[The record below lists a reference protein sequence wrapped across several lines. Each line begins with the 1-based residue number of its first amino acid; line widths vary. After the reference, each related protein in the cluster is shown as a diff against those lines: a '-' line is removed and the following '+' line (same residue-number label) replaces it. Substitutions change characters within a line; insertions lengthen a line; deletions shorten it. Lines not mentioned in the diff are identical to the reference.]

1 MSPNDWHTWTK
12 IFSET
17 KLPPH
22 PHTTKFKQPNFK
34 IPKYETM
41 NFRSPNPIVP
51 LASIGDPN
59 PRWRVQRQTSSVVE
73 DNGYWNN
80 TKSLS
85 VLAIDRREDFWIRKW
100 ICLHGFT
107 QQFFTRVYCT
117 GSGVVYLYQKQE
129 REAAMLTR
137 KQKTYS
143 YFGWWNW
150 WR

>member
-1 MSPNDWHTWTK
+1 MIGTHGLK
-12 IFSET
+12 FSVRQNY
-17 KLPPH
+17 
-22 PHTTKFKQPNFK
+22 PHTHTQVTTQFKQPNFK
-34 IPKYETM
+34 IPKYETI
-41 NFRSPNPIVP
+41 NFRS
-51 LASIGDPN
+51 PN

-85 VLAIDRREDFWIRKW
+85 VLAIDRREDFRIRKW

-107 QQFFTRVYCT
+107 QQFLTRVYCT
-117 GSGVVYLYQKQE
+117 GSGVVNLYQKQE

>member
-1 MSPNDWHTWTK
+1 MIGTHGLK
-12 IFSET
+12 FSVRQNY
-17 KLPPH
+17 
-22 PHTTKFKQPNFK
+22 PHTHTQVTTQFKQPNFK
-34 IPKYETM
+34 IPKYETI
-41 NFRSPNPIVP
+41 NLRS
-51 LASIGDPN
+51 PN

-73 DNGYWNN
+73 DNGYWSN

-85 VLAIDRREDFWIRKW
+85 VLAIDRREDFRIRKW

-107 QQFFTRVYCT
+107 QQFLTRVYCT
-117 GSGVVYLYQKQE
+117 GSGVVYLYQKQK